1 MNNAHPKGQISE
13 TISVRSA
20 TRLGTIA
27 LAAGAILFAMPLDAG
42 PSQLGELFVWWEQVG
57 TPQAT
62 VSLLRA
68 SALLLASWLFFVS
81 LIGAAGAAC
90 RSATTARLAWRLTP
104 RSIRRLIAVSVVLS
118 VATPGLANAA
128 ESTEL
133 PAPILVD
140 LGPAEASASEDA
152 DPPELIDLGPV
163 VASPRPWHLD
173 AIQPTS
179 PLPEAAIAT
188 FLQSPSAESETWQ
201 VAPGDHLWSIA
212 EEILAEGGASPS
224 ESDVEHYWRRL
235 IDANREAIGLNPDL
249 IHPGILL
256 TLPTTT

>member
-1 MNNAHPKGQISE
+1 VNNAHPKGQISE

-81 LIGAAGAAC
+81 LLGAAGAAC
-90 RSATTARLAWRLTP
+90 RSATTARLAWRLTQ

-140 LGPAEASASEDA
+140 LGPV
-152 DPPELIDLGPV
+152 G
-163 VASPRPWHLD
+163 ASPRPWHLD

-212 EEILAEGGASPS
+212 EETLAEGGASPS

-249 IHPGILL
+249 IHPGMLL

>member
-1 MNNAHPKGQISE
+1 VNNAHPKGQISE

-42 PSQLGELFVWWEQVG
+42 PSQLGELFVWWEQVS

-81 LIGAAGAAC
+81 LLGAAGAAC
-90 RSATTARLAWRLTP
+90 RSATTARLAWRLTQ

-140 LGPAEASASEDA
+140 LGPV
-152 DPPELIDLGPV
+152 G
-163 VASPRPWHLD
+163 ASPRPWHLD

-212 EEILAEGGASPS
+212 EETLAEGGASPS

-249 IHPGILL
+249 IHPGMLL